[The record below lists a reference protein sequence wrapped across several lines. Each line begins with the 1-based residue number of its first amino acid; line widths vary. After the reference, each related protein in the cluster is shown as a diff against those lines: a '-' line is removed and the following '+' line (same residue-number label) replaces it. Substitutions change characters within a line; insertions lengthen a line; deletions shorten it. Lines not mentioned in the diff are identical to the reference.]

1 MHSVK
6 QRIASLIAA
15 VIFLGILWVVLGRVW
30 IVIWVQIPWWGLL
43 LTGVILFLV
52 IDYLVHRAFGG
63 KP

>member
-6 QRIASLIAA
+6 QRIASLITM
-15 VIFLGILWVVLGRVW
+15 VIFLGILWVILGRVW
-30 IVIWVQIPWWGLL
+30 IVIWVQIPWWALL
-43 LTGVILFLV
+43 LLGVILFLV